1 MMVMPS
7 NQSGTR
13 VGYLAGRYPGQLG
26 HLFSPGF
33 QRGPWQFLPY
43 ALDNGA
49 FGCWKNRTEWPEQPW
64 LELLLWAQKAKQDPL
79 WVLIPDAVQN
89 REWTLARWRMHSP
102 TAKECGWPLAFAV
115 QDGMTPA
122 DVPPDA
128 AVVFIGGGDEFKWG
142 TLEMWCREFPR
153 VHVGRVN
160 GYAGLEKCLRAGA
173 ESCDGTGWFRGDESQ
188 SQGLERFLCEQAT
201 SSKYAD
207 SAAGTGPGSAYSGTS
222 APARAGARK

>member
-1 MMVMPS
+1 MVMPS

-33 QRGPWQFLPY
+33 QRGPWQFMPY

-49 FGCWKNRTEWPEQPW
+49 FGAWKNKSGWPVQPW
-64 LELLLWAQKAKQDPL
+64 LTLMDWAKKSKQDPL
-79 WVLIPDAVQN
+79 WCLVPDVVSDRAA
-89 REWTLARWRMHSP
+89 TLARWEAYAPM
-102 TAKECGWPLAFAV
+102 AKEYGWPLAFAV
-115 QDGMTPA
+115 QDGMSAA
-122 DVPPDA
+122 DVPTEA
-128 AVVFIGGGDEFKWG
+128 AVVFVGGGDEFKWG

-160 GYAGLEKCLRAGA
+160 GYAGLEKCRIAGA
-173 ESCDGTGWFRGDESQ
+173 ESCDGTGWFRGCETQ
-188 SQGLERFLCEQAT
+188 SRGLERFLCEQAT
-201 SSKYAD
+201 SSKYAG
-207 SAAGTGPGSAYSGTS
+207 SAAGTEPGSVYSGTS